1 MSKFTK
7 IVLAGVILLYLWS
20 LYVYLNTPIRTDIV
34 KFGIL
39 EDCESTTGYI
49 IREEKLLY
57 SNVAGSFDEIAKEGE
72 RIAKGSK
79 VATVY
84 KNHVDPKIQEA
95 IKRINER
102 IADINNNQAKNDI
115 FSEDLQKLEKQISNK
130 INEVINISYD
140 HKSAKLF
147 QIKEDINKILD
158 KKLIISG
165 EKGASGQNLEALKKE
180 KENYENQLRSS
191 KVDLITEVSGILS
204 YNIDGMEQILVPE
217 KINEFKPSDFQS
229 LDNINFN
236 SKTEGKVGQPVAKI
250 IDNFEWYI
258 GFLMDAKKIYPL
270 KVGDKVN
277 VRFKDIKN
285 TVVDASVYYIS
296 SEEKGKAVV
305 VLSSNKY
312 IDSMHEIRKVNID
325 IIKQAYSGFK
335 IPVSAVRVQ
344 NGKTGVYIIKDRVAR
359 FREIEILFKNNDF
372 AIVKENNL
380 NDNGLLLYDEVIT
393 KSNNIEEG
401 KLIR

>member
-1 MSKFTK
+1 MYISRRSINEQIYKNSFS
-7 IVLAGVILLYLWS
+7 W
-20 LYVYLNTPIRTDIV
+20 R
-34 KFGIL
+34 IL

-57 SNVAGSFDEIAKEGE
+57 SNVAGSFDGIAKEGE